1 MRRVLGVVIGC
12 LPVLFCQCDPQ
23 ASIPMDGLQLWL
35 KADADVTLNGSAIGR
50 WADQS
55 GNRNDAIQPD
65 ARRQPLLV
73 HNELNGLPVVRFDGN
88 DDRLALTGTAV
99 MSQLTLFIVMRIDS
113 GAIGPNPNFPVGLGD
128 ADGKGR
134 VFFLG
139 MPAEV
144 VLDTTDVIYVGG
156 GLGVGVRAIA
166 PGCAAFGRWNSIS
179 VTANQT
185 IWNTTLR
192 ANGRDASIAPY
203 GKMNMSL
210 FVPLGSPTGTGTGG
224 IGGADGVSVYA
235 VGRVV
240 AKCDIAEVIVY
251 NIVLSDSARRSI
263 EQYLETKYN
272 LPQAAEDR

>member
-1 MRRVLGVVIGC
+1 MQRILRIAVGC
-12 LPVLFCQCDPQ
+12 LVVAFCQWNCQ
-23 ASIPMDGLQLWL
+23 APIPAEGLQLWL
-35 KADADVTLNGSAIGR
+35 KADADVTLNGSAVGR

-55 GNRNDAIQPD
+55 GNGNDAIQAD
-65 ARRQPLLV
+65 VRRQPLIV
-73 HNELNGLPVVRFDGN
+73 RNELNGLPVVRFDGN

-139 MPAEV
+139 MPVEA
-144 VLDTTDVIYVGG
+144 VLDTSDVIYVGG
-156 GLGVGVRAIA
+156 GLGVGVRAIL

-179 VTANQT
+179 VTVNQT
-185 IWNTTLR
+185 IWNTKLR
-192 ANGRDASIAPY
+192 ANGRNASIAPY

-272 LPQAAEDR
+272 LPQAGEDR